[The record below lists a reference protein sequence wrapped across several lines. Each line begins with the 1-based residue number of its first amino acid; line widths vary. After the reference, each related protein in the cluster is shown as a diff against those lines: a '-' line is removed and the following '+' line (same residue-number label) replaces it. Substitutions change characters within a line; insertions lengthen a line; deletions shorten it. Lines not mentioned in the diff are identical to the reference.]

1 MTAFDVLVRDGQVVR
16 PTGVERVDIG
26 ILDGSIAEIGPELA
40 GGATSEI
47 DATGT
52 HVFPGV
58 VDPHVHLNDPGRER
72 WEGFATG
79 TAAFA
84 AGGGTCFFD
93 MPLNAAPPTVDGPS
107 FDLKLEA
114 ARGRAIVDFCL
125 WGGLVPG
132 DLGRLE
138 ELAERGVVGFK
149 AFMCASG
156 IDDFEAADDVTLH
169 DGMERAARLG
179 LPVAVHA
186 ENDELTRRLADRAI
200 AAGRLSVRDYLD
212 SRPAAAEYEAV
223 ARAIALAEE
232 TRCSLHVVHLSTARA
247 VTLVAEARA
256 RGVEVTCETCPHYL
270 VLTDEDAE
278 RMGALAKCSP
288 PLRPRAEVEELWRAL
303 LAGDVPIVASD
314 HSPAPLSLK
323 EGDDAFAIWGGI
335 SGLQTMR
342 ATMLAASARRGLA
355 PAAVASLTATAA
367 AERFALPSKGRL
379 EVGRDADL
387 ALVDLGEEW
396 ALDARELLYRQ
407 PHSPFVGRPMRG
419 RTMRTL
425 ARGRTVFDDGRVVS
439 GARGGRLVRPG

>member
-1 MTAFDVLVRDGQVVR
+1 M
-16 PTGVERVDIG
+16 
-26 ILDGSIAEIGPELA
+26 
-40 GGATSEI
+40 
-47 DATGT
+47 
-52 HVFPGV
+52 
-58 VDPHVHLNDPGRER
+58 
-72 WEGFATG
+72 
-79 TAAFA
+79 
-84 AGGGTCFFD
+84 
-93 MPLNAAPPTVDGPS
+93 
-107 FDLKLEA
+107 
-114 ARGRAIVDFCL
+114 
-125 WGGLVPG
+125 PG

-278 RMGALAKCSP
+278 RIG
-288 PLRPRAEVEELWRAL
+288 
-303 LAGDVPIVASD
+303 
-314 HSPAPLSLK
+314 
-323 EGDDAFAIWGGI
+323 
-335 SGLQTMR
+335 
-342 ATMLAASARRGLA
+342 SAREVL
-355 PAAVASLTATAA
+355 AAVAA
-367 AERFALPSKGRL
+367 PC
-379 EVGRDADL
+379 
-387 ALVDLGEEW
+387 
-396 ALDARELLYRQ
+396 
-407 PHSPFVGRPMRG
+407 RG
-419 RTMRTL
+419 RGAV
-425 ARGRTVFDDGRVVS
+425 ARAS
-439 GARGGRLVRPG
+439 RGGRSDRGLGSLPGAAVAEGG